1 MNEIIKPSELILN
14 DDGSIYH
21 LHLLPEQIADTII
34 TVGDPDRVEKVSKYF
49 DKIEHKI
56 QKREFVTHTGY
67 IGNKRLTVISTGIGT
82 DNIDIVINELDALV
96 NIDLHT
102 RQIKKDKKSLNIIRI
117 GTSGTLQGEIDV
129 DSIVLSSFGLGLD
142 GLMNFYV
149 SHNSDEEE
157 EILLKI
163 NKAVELPIK
172 PCIAKGSEFLLNQIK
187 TDSTYTGIT
196 ISATGFYGPQGRTLR
211 MQPKVANFID
221 ELAQLKF
228 DNNERITN
236 LEMETSAIYGMGKVL
251 GHHCLSVNT
260 ILANRQTKEFSKNP
274 AESVEKVISYTLD
287 KLVSIG

>member
-1 MNEIIKPSELILN
+1 MMDESIKPSELILN

-21 LHLLPEQIADTII
+21 LHLLPEQVADTII
-34 TVGDPDRVEKVSKYF
+34 TVGDPDRVEKVSKHF

-82 DNIDIVINELDALV
+82 DNVDIVINELDALV
-96 NIDLHT
+96 NIDLNT
-102 RQIKKDKKSLNIIRI
+102 RQVKKDKKSLNFIRI
-117 GTSGTLQGEIDV
+117 GTSGTLQKDIAV
-129 DSIVLSSFGLGLD
+129 DSVVLSSFGLGLD

-149 SHNSDEEE
+149 SHNTEEE
-157 EILLKI
+157 ENILLEI

-172 PCIAKGSEFLLNQIK
+172 PCVTGGSSKLLNLFK
-187 TDSTYTGIT
+187 SNNTYTGIT

-221 ELAQLKF
+221 ELSTLHFA
-228 DNNERITN
+228 NNERITN

-260 ILANRQTKEFSKNP
+260 ILANRQTKEFSKTP
-274 AESVEKVISYTLD
+274 TQSVDKVIVYSLE
-287 KLVSIG
+287 KILEL

>member
-49 DKIEHKI
+49 DKIECKI

>member
-260 ILANRQTKEFSKNP
+260 
-274 AESVEKVISYTLD
+274 
-287 KLVSIG
+287 

>member
-1 MNEIIKPSELILN
+1 MNETIKPSELILN

-49 DKIEHKI
+49 DKIEYKI

-102 RQIKKDKKSLNIIRI
+102 RQIKKEKKSLDIIRV
-117 GTSGTLQGEIDV
+117 GTSGTLQEDINV
-129 DSIVLSSFGLGLD
+129 DSILLSSFGLGID

-149 SHNSDEEE
+149 SHNTDEED
-157 EILLKI
+157 EILLNI

-172 PCIAKGSEFLLNQIK
+172 PCISKGSETLLNIFKSENTQ
-187 TDSTYTGIT
+187 TGIT

-221 ELAQLKF
+221 ELAKLKF
-228 DNNERITN
+228 NNNERITN

-251 GHHCLSVNT
+251 GHNCLSVNT
-260 ILANRQTKEFSKNP
+260 ILANRKTKEFSKNP
-274 AESVEKVISYTLD
+274 DDSVKKVISYTLE
-287 KLVSIG
+287 KLVNH

>member
-1 MNEIIKPSELILN
+1 M
-14 DDGSIYH
+14 
-21 LHLLPEQIADTII
+21 
-34 TVGDPDRVEKVSKYF
+34 
-49 DKIEHKI
+49 
-56 QKREFVTHTGY
+56 
-67 IGNKRLTVISTGIGT
+67 TVISTGIGT

-196 ISATGFYGPQGRTLR
+196 ISATGFYGRKAERLECN
-211 MQPKVANFID
+211 PK
-221 ELAQLKF
+221 
-228 DNNERITN
+228 
-236 LEMETSAIYGMGKVL
+236 
-251 GHHCLSVNT
+251 
-260 ILANRQTKEFSKNP
+260 
-274 AESVEKVISYTLD
+274 
-287 KLVSIG
+287 